1 MVYGIGFTTSF
12 RMMNLYG
19 SLGFKTNGESWFV
32 PKAASPDRYSREFRR
47 WHGFNDE
54 ISVIQWKKIITG
66 EMSTTPMVEMRE
78 QPLFASPFELLSWPH
93 VVPTAI
99 FSESLKQLKI
109 QCFFLCFATFCDSFV
124 WWHPTPF
131 RDAPGTPRCPELHNC
146 TSHAPSSPASGSRL
160 STGSLGPSKGV
171 VVGDLTHMLIEKLW
185 KNHESSLFLVTI
197 NPWS

>member
-54 ISVIQWKKIITG
+54 ISVIQWKKKIITG

-93 VVPTAI
+93 VVSTAGWP
-99 FSESLKQLKI
+99 SLVNPQVLVLKQLKI
-109 QCFFLCFATFCDSFV
+109 QCFFWCFPGMPRTSQLPPLMLRHLPPDLGL
-124 WWHPTPF
+124 
-131 RDAPGTPRCPELHNC
+131 APDH
-146 TSHAPSSPASGSRL
+146 SSPVRGCGCSGWRSDSYRTAVEKKNMNLL
-160 STGSLGPSKGV
+160 SYF
-171 VVGDLTHMLIEKLW
+171 GD
-185 KNHESSLFLVTI
+185 
-197 NPWS
+197 P